1 MTYGYQFEV
10 LFAENAKMVLD
21 FKKVWEK
28 EEKNFNIFFFS
39 TFYSQSKT
47 PLECSGKKYLEFIPD
62 CRRFL

>member
-28 EEKNFNIFFFS
+28 EEKNYNIFFLHIS
-39 TFYSQSKT
+39 L
-47 PLECSGKKYLEFIPD
+47 PI
-62 CRRFL
+62 